1 MLWAILPTILEIPS
15 FKNTLNSYFGI
26 ELNIQWKKR
35 KGFFFHFK
43 RKGLFF
49 HFENREILVKVT
61 HEN

>member
-35 KGFFFHFK
+35 KG
-43 RKGLFF
+43 LFF
-49 HFENREILVKVT
+49 HFRKQRNPGKSDSRKLSRIL
-61 HEN
+61 HR